1 MNEFQALFSATIIA
15 QKMKFSIKDLFS
27 KCYQIRWK
35 LRIWSHLLKKSL
47 MENFIFCAV
56 YLESFLVLRCLDLQ
70 YVLAS
75 LSYVQCKSRMYQSQ
89 RKDSFENLGAKNI
102 NMTSR
107 YKD

>member
-15 QKMKFSIKDLFS
+15 QKMKFSIKDFFS
-27 KCYQIRWK
+27 KCYQICSF
-35 LRIWSHLLKKSL
+35 LRIP
-47 MENFIFCAV
+47 AV